1 MVFAPFRVTG
11 ITPMKSRTTAVILQQ
26 AAKLNIAPDFK
37 SSSVHLTFYTRAFI
51 LTSVEFM
58 LCKTN
63 GGGWEQSSLFF
74 TMALD
79 EHIVWLTSAISFFP
93 VKVLKLII
101 RTSGFWMLEK
111 LFISL
116 HLSSP

>member
-1 MVFAPFRVTG
+1 MC
-11 ITPMKSRTTAVILQQ
+11 
-26 AAKLNIAPDFK
+26 
-37 SSSVHLTFYTRAFI
+37 FYFNLCSFT
-51 LTSVEFM
+51 VEFM

-63 GGGWEQSSLFF
+63 GGGWEQSPLFF

-101 RTSGFWMLEK
+101 RTSGFVLDARKMFYLTPPE
-111 LFISL
+111 LTITR
-116 HLSSP
+116 